1 MGKFT
6 SIAAFAVSAAII
18 KTHLT
23 GVLIPKG
30 VTTAGLFAWMSERAI
45 CPVVAPATCA
55 SPDFELIHSE
65 MIGGIWILVGKH
77 VGGGGL
83 WSAGE

>member
-6 SIAAFAVSAAII
+6 SIAAFAVSAAVIR
-18 KTHLT
+18 THLT
-23 GVLIPKG
+23 GVLKPKG
-30 VTTAGLFAWMSERAI
+30 VTAACLFARMSERAI
-45 CPVVAPATCA
+45 CPVVTPATCA

-65 MIGGIWILVGKH
+65 MVGGIWILVGKH